1 MQVPDAG
8 ALMGHCHAQLLHA
21 SARLRC
27 PLQVL
32 TAAPDPPQ
40 VRHRHAQ
47 LMQVHAGRLKVIS
60 ADELPKMA
68 SAHPERSIQGVR
80 VKSLASP
87 SSSPASSGA
96 APLSGHS
103 SGLSSS
109 SPISPDLI
117 RSRPIASDR
126 VRSHTISTDLV
137 RSQPISSSTPIS
149 SRYPIPLAAEVRLE
163 RHFSHIR
170 EHHFRTLV
178 GVPNMG
184 VPDAQMRD
192 DFQTL
197 VGVPDMGVPD
207 ASQMRDDFQT
217 LVGMLDMDVP
227 DVSQMRDDG
236 PSRLPNVGLSAASMP
251 QSPNMESVRRMPHIT
266 SVWQLDTDPYG
277 ASRVATAIP
286 DELIEAAQV
295 GNAVRVRDWIWAG
308 GDVDGRDSTGRTMLM
323 FAAAAGRSAVV
334 EVLLAAR

>member
-1 MQVPDAG
+1 MQVPDSG

-21 SARLRC
+21 SARLRR

-117 RSRPIASDR
+117 RSRPISSDL
-126 VRSHTISTDLV
+126 VRSHTISTDLD

-149 SRYPIPLAAEVRLE
+149 SRSPIPLAAEVRLE

-197 VGVPDMGVPD
+197 VGVP
-207 ASQMRDDFQT
+207 
-217 LVGMLDMDVP
+217 DMDVP

-266 SVWQLDTDPYG
+266 SVWQLDTDPFG

-286 DELIEAAQV
+286 DELIEATQV

-308 GDVDGRDSTGRTMLM
+308 GDVNGRDSTGRTMLM

>member
-1 MQVPDAG
+1 M
-8 ALMGHCHAQLLHA
+8 
-21 SARLRC
+21 
-27 PLQVL
+27 
-32 TAAPDPPQ
+32 
-40 VRHRHAQ
+40 
-47 LMQVHAGRLKVIS
+47 
-60 ADELPKMA
+60 
-68 SAHPERSIQGVR
+68 
-80 VKSLASP
+80 
-87 SSSPASSGA
+87 
-96 APLSGHS
+96 
-103 SGLSSS
+103 
-109 SPISPDLI
+109 
-117 RSRPIASDR
+117 
-126 VRSHTISTDLV
+126 
-137 RSQPISSSTPIS
+137 
-149 SRYPIPLAAEVRLE
+149 
-163 RHFSHIR
+163 
-170 EHHFRTLV
+170 

-197 VGVPDMGVPD
+197 VGVPDMGVPDAAQMRDDFQTLVGVPNMGVPD

-308 GDVDGRDSTGRTMLM
+308 GDVNGRDSTGRTMLM

>member
-1 MQVPDAG
+1 MS
-8 ALMGHCHAQLLHA
+8 HCHAQLLHA
-21 SARLRC
+21 SARLRR

-117 RSRPIASDR
+117 RSRPVSSDL

-184 VPDAQMRD
+184 VPDA
-192 DFQTL
+192 
-197 VGVPDMGVPD
+197 
-207 ASQMRDDFQT
+207 SQMRDDFQT

-236 PSRLPNVGLSAASMP
+236 PSRLPNMGLSAASMP

-308 GDVDGRDSTGRTMLM
+308 GDVNGRDSTGRTMLM

>member
-1 MQVPDAG
+1 MS
-8 ALMGHCHAQLLHA
+8 HCHAQLLHA
-21 SARLRC
+21 SARLRR

-32 TAAPDPPQ
+32 TAAPDPPSQ

-96 APLSGHS
+96 VPLSGHS

-149 SRYPIPLAAEVRLE
+149 SRSPIPLAAEVRLE
-163 RHFSHIR
+163 RHFSHVR

-197 VGVPDMGVPD
+197 VGVPNMGVPD

-236 PSRLPNVGLSAASMP
+236 PSRLPNMGLSAASMP

-277 ASRVATAIP
+277 ASRVETAIP

-295 GNAVRVRDWIWAG
+295 GNAVRVRDWIWIG
-308 GDVDGRDSTGRTMLM
+308 GDVNGRDSTGRTMLM

>member
-1 MQVPDAG
+1 
-8 ALMGHCHAQLLHA
+8 
-21 SARLRC
+21 
-27 PLQVL
+27 
-32 TAAPDPPQ
+32 
-40 VRHRHAQ
+40 
-47 LMQVHAGRLKVIS
+47 
-60 ADELPKMA
+60 
-68 SAHPERSIQGVR
+68 
-80 VKSLASP
+80 
-87 SSSPASSGA
+87 
-96 APLSGHS
+96 
-103 SGLSSS
+103 
-109 SPISPDLI
+109 
-117 RSRPIASDR
+117 
-126 VRSHTISTDLV
+126 
-137 RSQPISSSTPIS
+137 
-149 SRYPIPLAAEVRLE
+149 VRLE

-184 VPDAQMRD
+184 VPDAQMRDDFQTLVGVPDMGVPDAAQMRDDFQTLVGVPDVGVPDASQMRD

-251 QSPNMESVRRMPHIT
+251 QSPNNMESVRRMPHIT

-308 GDVDGRDSTGRTMLM
+308 GDVNGRDSTGRTMLM

>member
-1 MQVPDAG
+1 MS
-8 ALMGHCHAQLLHA
+8 HCHAQLLHA
-21 SARLRC
+21 SARLRR

-117 RSRPIASDR
+117 RSRPISSDL

-251 QSPNMESVRRMPHIT
+251 QSLNMESVRRMPHIT

-308 GDVDGRDSTGRTMLM
+308 GDVNGRDSTGRTMLM